1 MKFTDTVSHSE
12 ISLLGTFCMYQEND
26 ASFMEKVYI
35 FHFFHRYFWDT
46 LIKNT
51 DLLEKRYKQRLI
63 INNFF
68 INETTMSST

>member
-1 MKFTDTVSHSE
+1 
-12 ISLLGTFCMYQEND
+12 MYQEND

-35 FHFFHRYFWDT
+35 FHFFHRHFWDT